1 MNFLVLL
8 VTFYIVKH
16 AVSCKPEYY
25 FEICE
30 IYCLKLNFHETC
42 NPLKQTQNTHIPELK
57 EMGSK
62 TIRVADI
69 ANYLIFRL
77 IGELH

>member
-30 IYCLKLNFHETC
+30 IYCLKLNFHETW
-42 NPLKQTQNTHIPELK
+42 NPLKYKLK
-57 EMGSK
+57 
-62 TIRVADI
+62 IRISRNLRKWDPKPYVLQI
-69 ANYLIFRL
+69 
-77 IGELH
+77 